1 MQIFR
6 VFIFFAALTHG
17 IDGAVAADSRAAR
30 EIEHL
35 LNFVESSGCQFIRN
49 GKSYPAADARPHL
62 TKKYI
67 AVRNRI
73 TTADDFIRY
82 IASQSSMTK
91 RPYRVR
97 CANAA
102 ETQSGP
108 WLARELK
115 RFRDAAAR

>member
-6 VFIFFAALTHG
+6 VFMFFAALTHVSG
-17 IDGAVAADSRAAR
+17 SPLAADSKATR

-49 GKSYPAADARPHL
+49 GKTYPAADARPHL
-62 TKKYI
+62 TKKYN
-67 AVRNRI
+67 AVRSRI

-82 IASQSSMTK
+82 IASQSSISK

-97 CANAA
+97 CGNAA
-102 ETQSGP
+102 EKQSGP

>member
-1 MQIFR
+1 MRIFR
-6 VFIFFAALTHG
+6 VFLFFAALTHVSG
-17 IDGAVAADSRAAR
+17 SALAAASRATR

-35 LNFVESSGCQFIRN
+35 LNFVESSDCQFVRN
-49 GKSYPAADARPHL
+49 GKSYPAANGRPHL
-62 TKKYI
+62 TKKYN
-67 AVRNRI
+67 AVRSRI
-73 TTADDFIRY
+73 KTADDFIRY
-82 IASQSSMTK
+82 IASQSSMSK

-97 CANAA
+97 CSNAS